1 MSIPLD
7 PRVAMVRIFVS
18 ISLACA
24 LLGCGK
30 QSSSTTPEPVVP
42 ASTVPE
48 TPVAVHEMDPAK
60 QVLPSEPA
68 AGMIG
73 GRAFQPDRATFEGQT
88 LIFRQTSAASDVQV
102 SLFFVDY
109 RSNEPLKLSVLPTQK
124 LQGSNIPSV
133 QISQKRGDDPAGV
146 VILGDGYAL
155 TLELSPR
162 KDGKIAGRI
171 HLSLPGDEKNFLAG
185 SFAATYER
193 ELNDP
198 PEPEDRPY
206 IAGKIAHEGKPN
218 QSLRVQYAGLPAD
231 GGDLLFDSASSKLG
245 QGPFFATRTTSYAPR
260 ALGLRSG
267 KSGGEEYD
275 GSRLPPGKY
284 FLVARI
290 DDGPA
295 VWKVI
300 DVKADSALD
309 APLTIPPGV
318 CGSAEVTVPAGSAG
332 QVQALPVELKIDDP
346 SGTFT
351 TAASGALGSFA
362 NVADG
367 KASLKNLTPG
377 KYVVSLRTGTAILR
391 SEVDIAPGRTARVEL
406 K

>member
-1 MSIPLD
+1 
-7 PRVAMVRIFVS
+7 MVRFFLS
-18 ISLACA
+18 IGLACV
-24 LLGCGK
+24 LVGCGK
-30 QSSSTTPEPVVP
+30 KSPSTEPAAEVPTP
-42 ASTVPE
+42 TVPE
-48 TPVAVHEMDPAK
+48 KPVAVHEMDPAK
-60 QVLPSEPA
+60 QIVPTEPA

-73 GRAFQPDRATFEGQT
+73 GQAFQPDRATFEGQT
-88 LIFRQTSAASDVQV
+88 LVFQRASAASDVQV
-102 SLFFVDY
+102 SLFFADY
-109 RSNEPLKLSVLPTQK
+109 KSNDPLQLTVAPTQK
-124 LQGSNIPSV
+124 LQVAKIPSV
-133 QISQKRGDDPAGV
+133 QISQKRGVEPAGV
-146 VILGDGYAL
+146 VFINDGYAL

-185 SFAATYER
+185 AFTATYER

-206 IAGKIAHEGKPN
+206 IAGKIAHGGKPN
-218 QSLRVQYAGLPAD
+218 QLLRLQYAGLPSD
-231 GGDLLFDSASSKLG
+231 GGDKLFDSVSSPLG
-245 QGPFFATRTTSYAPR
+245 QAKFFATRSTSYAPR

-267 KSGGEEYD
+267 QSGGEEFD

-332 QVQALPVELKIDDP
+332 QVQALPVELKLDDP

-351 TAASGALGSFA
+351 TAASGALGSFG
-362 NVADG
+362 NVVDG

-377 KYVVSLRTGTAILR
+377 KYAVSLRTGTAILR
-391 SEVDIAPGRTARVEL
+391 SEVDIVPGRTAKVEL

>member
-1 MSIPLD
+1 
-7 PRVAMVRIFVS
+7 MVRIFVS
-18 ISLACA
+18 LGLACA

-30 QSSSTTPEPVVP
+30 KSPSTEPAAEVP
-42 ASTVPE
+42 APAVPE
-48 TPVAVHEMDPAK
+48 KPVAVHEMDPAK
-60 QVLPSEPA
+60 QIVPTEPA

-73 GRAFQPDRATFEGQT
+73 GRAFQPDRATFEGQA

-109 RSNEPLKLSVLPTQK
+109 IPNDPLKLTVNSTQK
-124 LQGSNIPSV
+124 LQGSNIPSL
-133 QISQKRGDDPAGV
+133 QISQKRGDEPAGV

-171 HLSLPGDEKNFLAG
+171 HLSLPGDEKNFVAG
-185 SFAATYER
+185 AFTATYER

-206 IAGKIAHEGKPN
+206 IAGKIIHEGKPP
-218 QSLRVQYAGLPAD
+218 QLLRLQYAGLPTD

-245 QGPFFATRTTSYAPR
+245 QGQFFATRTTSYAPR

-267 KSGGEEYD
+267 KSGGEEFD
-275 GSRLPPGKY
+275 CSRLPPGKY

-318 CGSAEVTVPAGSAG
+318 CGSAEVTVPAGSTG
-332 QVQALPVELKIDDP
+332 QVQALPVELKVDDP
-346 SGTFT
+346 SGTLT

-362 NVADG
+362 NVTDG

-391 SEVDIAPGRTARVEL
+391 TEVDIAPGRTAKVEL

>member
-1 MSIPLD
+1 MS
-7 PRVAMVRIFVS
+7 RIFV
-18 ISLACA
+18 LLGLVCA
-24 LLGCGK
+24 LVGCGK
-30 QSSSTTPEPVVP
+30 QSPSTAPEPVVP
-42 ASTVPE
+42 APTVPE
-48 TPVAVHEMDPAK
+48 KPVAVHEMDPAK
-60 QVLPSEPA
+60 QIVPNEPA
-68 AGMIG
+68 AGMTG
-73 GRAFQPDRATFEGQT
+73 GREFQPDRATFEGPT
-88 LIFRQTSAASDVQV
+88 LIFRQMSAGSDVQV
-102 SLFFVDY
+102 SLFFADY
-109 RSNEPLKLSVLPTQK
+109 KPNDPLKMTVQPTQK

-133 QISQKRGDDPAGV
+133 QVSQKRGDDPAGV

-185 SFAATYER
+185 TFAATYER

-206 IAGKIAHEGKPN
+206 IKGKIAHEGNLN
-218 QSLRVQYAGLPAD
+218 QSLRLQYAALPTD
-231 GGDLLFDSASSKLG
+231 GGDQLFDSASSKLG
-245 QGPFFATRTTSYAPR
+245 QGQFFATRTTSYAPR

-275 GSRLPPGKY
+275 CSRLPPGKY
-284 FLVARI
+284 FLAARI

-318 CGSAEVTVPAGSAG
+318 CGNAEITVPAGSAG

-351 TAASGALGSFA
+351 TAASGALGSFG
-362 NVADG
+362 NVVDG

-391 SEVDIAPGRTARVEL
+391 SEVDIAPGRNAKVEL

>member
-1 MSIPLD
+1 ML
-7 PRVAMVRIFVS
+7 RIFVS
-18 ISLACA
+18 LGLAFA
-24 LLGCGK
+24 LVGCGK
-30 QSSSTTPEPVVP
+30 QSPSTAPATEVP
-42 ASTVPE
+42 ATTVPE
-48 TPVAVHEMDPAK
+48 KPVAVHEMDPAK
-60 QVLPSEPA
+60 QIVPSEPA
-68 AGMIG
+68 TGMIG

-88 LIFRQTSAASDVQV
+88 LIFRQTSAGSEVQV
-102 SLFFVDY
+102 SLFFVDHKP
-109 RSNEPLKLSVLPTQK
+109 NEPLKLTVPPTQK

-146 VILGDGYAL
+146 AILGAGYAL

-185 SFAATYER
+185 TFAATYER

-206 IAGKIAHEGKPN
+206 IAGKISHGGKPD
-218 QSLRVQYAGLPAD
+218 QSLRIQYAGLPAD
-231 GGDLLFDSASSKLG
+231 GGDQLFDSASSRLG
-245 QGPFFATRTTSYAPR
+245 QGQFFATRTTSYAPR

-275 GSRLPPGKY
+275 CSRLPPGKY
-284 FLVARI
+284 FLAARI

-300 DVKADSALD
+300 DVKADSAID

-318 CGSAEVTVPAGSAG
+318 CGSADVIVPNGSAG
-332 QVQALPVELKIDDP
+332 QVQALPIELKIDDP
-346 SGTFT
+346 AGTFT

-362 NVADG
+362 NVVDG

-377 KYVVSLRTGTAILR
+377 KYVVTLRTGTVILR
-391 SEVDIAPGRTARVEL
+391 SVVDINASRTAKVEL